1 MFEHRP
7 FLFLLFGTC
16 FKNGD
21 YEKRIKFYVYYFDKA
36 IIFSLFRVWL
46 CASKIFSKSKVNS
59 GKPPLVFSS
68 CRSRMG
74 SQ

>member
-1 MFEHRP
+1 VRVINLSMFEHRP

-36 IIFSLFRVWL
+36 IIFFSL
-46 CASKIFSKSKVNS
+46 
-59 GKPPLVFSS
+59 
-68 CRSRMG
+68 
-74 SQ
+74 